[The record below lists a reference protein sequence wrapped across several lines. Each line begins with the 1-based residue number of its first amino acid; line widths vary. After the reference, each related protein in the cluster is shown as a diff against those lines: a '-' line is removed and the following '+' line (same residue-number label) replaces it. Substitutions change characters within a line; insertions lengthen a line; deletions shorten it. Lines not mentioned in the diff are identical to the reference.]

1 MDYSFLVEKG
11 SKFKKTQRTKSG
23 RLIDANLEWEI
34 RVLNNKTYGVFTV
47 TNITPHD
54 PHKNQF
60 LVNSNYQKNYRLFE
74 FIIDN
79 SYVDFL
85 VLDEN
90 YYISYA
96 SPNYIREH
104 STKVVGQNFFEYLSI
119 DIDNNPIFLNIKKMN
134 KVNDFL
140 LIEHF
145 EHKCH
150 VSLHGKKLINIYC
163 YYMGI
168 SKEQKILIK
177 TRDYTEVEYYKRNY
191 QKLEKSTAERH
202 RLILLGEA
210 LAGIAHEIN
219 NPLTAILTN
228 AQLLQRKQESR
239 EINRIAREALR
250 ISKIIK
256 SLLFFSQ
263 HSQIKGRV
271 NVREQLED
279 VLVLLNT
286 KINENYEILIDIP
299 EEIEVL
305 GNSVEFSQ
313 ILFNLIR
320 NALEALEK
328 AREKKIEI
336 KAKTIG
342 DSVEI
347 FISDT
352 GCGIPEKNLEKI
364 FEPFFSSKKSGKGTG
379 IGLSM
384 VYFLANKINGQIRV
398 TSQENIGTTFKLI
411 FPKYKTL
418 NKGQWEVSLQDKKIL
433 VIDED
438 EMFLEAVEEMFSSEG
453 SYLIKEKDAI
463 KGFQMIMENEYD
475 LLLISTKMPFLNGVE
490 IYKALYNNG
499 YDVNKIILLLDRN
512 DEMEMLELCKDIKSK
527 FIHKPFTLEEIKEC
541 IQP

>member
-1 MDYSFLVEKG
+1 M
-11 SKFKKTQRTKSG
+11 
-23 RLIDANLEWEI
+23 
-34 RVLNNKTYGVFTV
+34 
-47 TNITPHD
+47 
-54 PHKNQF
+54 
-60 LVNSNYQKNYRLFE
+60 
-74 FIIDN
+74 
-79 SYVDFL
+79 
-85 VLDEN
+85 
-90 YYISYA
+90 
-96 SPNYIREH
+96 
-104 STKVVGQNFFEYLSI
+104 
-119 DIDNNPIFLNIKKMN
+119 
-134 KVNDFL
+134 
-140 LIEHF
+140 
-145 EHKCH
+145 
-150 VSLHGKKLINIYC
+150 
-163 YYMGI
+163 
-168 SKEQKILIK
+168 
-177 TRDYTEVEYYKRNY
+177 
-191 QKLEKSTAERH
+191 
-202 RLILLGEA
+202 
-210 LAGIAHEIN
+210 
-219 NPLTAILTN
+219 
-228 AQLLQRKQESR
+228 
-239 EINRIAREALR
+239 R

-475 LLLISTKMPFLNGVE
+475 LLLISTKMPF
-490 IYKALYNNG
+490 
-499 YDVNKIILLLDRN
+499 
-512 DEMEMLELCKDIKSK
+512 
-527 FIHKPFTLEEIKEC
+527 
-541 IQP
+541 